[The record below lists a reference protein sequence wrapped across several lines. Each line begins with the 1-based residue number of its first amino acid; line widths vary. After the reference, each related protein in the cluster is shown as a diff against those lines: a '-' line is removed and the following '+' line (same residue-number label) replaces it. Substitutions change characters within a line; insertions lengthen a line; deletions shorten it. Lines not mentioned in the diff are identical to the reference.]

1 LPDTDQPIPGRS
13 LHAFLNLIA
22 RYRDE
27 DAMGYDML
35 AAGYDAFA
43 APWNDQLAK
52 PALDRLYTL
61 VAERLPPGG
70 RILDAGYGTGDGVR
84 RLLETTDSSEIVA
97 LDCSPKMLEMAQRKV
112 ADRRV
117 RFVEGDA
124 RQLPFADNTFD
135 AVISTWVLECF
146 SQPHRIAEEYIRV
159 INEDGFVAYSFITI
173 PRKSVK
179 KMTDEFAGQM
189 SEAST
194 EARHFLR
201 PARMPFHQCSRSSL
215 SQFRGGLL
223 SVATL
228 SKFCR
233 PEPAR
238 LPRHESGSAAAS
250 PSGQAHQPA

>member
-1 LPDTDQPIPGRS
+1 MDQSKPGRS

-27 DAMGYDML
+27 DAMGYDVL

-52 PALDRLYTL
+52 PALDHLYAL
-61 VAERLPPGG
+61 VAEQLPPGG
-70 RILDAGYGTGDGVR
+70 RILDAGCGTGDGVR
-84 RLLETTDSSEIVA
+84 RLLEMTDASEIVA
-97 LDCSPKMLEMAQRKV
+97 LDCSPKMLDMARRKI

-117 RFVEGDA
+117 RFVEGDV
-124 RQLPFADNTFD
+124 RRLPFADNTFD

-146 SQPHRIAEEYIRV
+146 SHPHRIAEEYIRV
-159 INEDGFVAYSFITI
+159 INENGLVAYSFITI
-173 PRKSVK
+173 PRRSAR
-179 KMTDEFAGQM
+179 KMADEFTRQM
-189 SEAST
+189 SEASA
-194 EARHFLR
+194 EARHFLQSS
-201 PARMPFHQCSRSSL
+201 RMPFHQCSRSSL

-250 PSGQAHQPA
+250 PSGQAHQPE